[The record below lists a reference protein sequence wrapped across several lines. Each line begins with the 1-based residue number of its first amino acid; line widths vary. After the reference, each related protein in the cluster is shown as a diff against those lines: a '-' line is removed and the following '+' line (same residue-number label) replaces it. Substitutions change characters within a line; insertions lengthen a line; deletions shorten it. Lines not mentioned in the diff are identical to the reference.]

1 MMAEEFDAA
10 TAAEELRTLV
20 QSIGTEQAAALPPEQ
35 RLPLFREDHGGNL
48 VTGAGAL
55 VRKKLEPLKLGGK

>member
-1 MMAEEFDAA
+1 MAEEFDAA
-10 TAAEELRTLV
+10 AAAQELKTLV
-20 QSIGTEQAAALPPEQ
+20 QSIGTEQAAALPPAQ

-48 VTGAGAL
+48 VTSDGAL